1 MKSKLVH
8 ARSICR
14 KQTKRLNLTSGE
26 KEKDF
31 KTPYLQEI
39 IYSQDNTQ
47 GFHEPNHITQKNL
60 FFKIQTVITFAMGK

>member
-1 MKSKLVH
+1 MQGLYAENKPKG
-8 ARSICR
+8 
-14 KQTKRLNLTSGE
+14 NLTSGE

-60 FFKIQTVITFAMGK
+60 FFKIQINCYYFCYGKMN